1 MSLRWLGAVLRGH
14 SLLLPRW
21 RREFS
26 FLCPFSL
33 FLRRLSKFSK
43 KKDLD
48 RSKGAARRITI
59 IAGLTNT
66 LMRNKGPKN
75 GGKDSFGSPPKKKKK
90 TRKRTASEPSQE
102 SPRHNTTFFYVFSNN
117 HTCFFSFFGSPFFI
131 FTIFLLFSTNLPCPD
146 K

>member
-1 MSLRWLGAVLRGH
+1 MLSCAGTAFFCLDGEENSRSSA
-14 SLLLPRW
+14 
-21 RREFS
+21 
-26 FLCPFSL
+26 L
-33 FLRRLSKFSK
+33 FLSFCVAFRNFRK

-75 GGKDSFGSPPKKKKK
+75 GGKDSFGSPPKKKKKK